1 MTKLAIRL
9 FGYENAQTILNR
21 TIDNKHWYMA
31 SDICRLVGIKGY
43 SAAVNRNNK
52 KGAVYNLTASESRY
66 ENVYT
71 GTSKRRV
78 LLVNDTGMLK
88 LVMKGNPGINADT
101 QKIAFELLSALK

>member
-1 MTKLAIRL
+1 MTKLAIKI
-9 FGYENAQTILNR
+9 FGYDNAQTILTR
-21 TIDNKHWYMA
+21 TIDKKRWYMA

-43 SAAVNRNNK
+43 SAAVHRGNK
-52 KGAVYNLTASESRY
+52 KAAAYNLTESEFRF

-88 LVMKGNPGINADT
+88 LVLKANPGINADT
-101 QKIAFELLSALK
+101 QKTASELLSTLK